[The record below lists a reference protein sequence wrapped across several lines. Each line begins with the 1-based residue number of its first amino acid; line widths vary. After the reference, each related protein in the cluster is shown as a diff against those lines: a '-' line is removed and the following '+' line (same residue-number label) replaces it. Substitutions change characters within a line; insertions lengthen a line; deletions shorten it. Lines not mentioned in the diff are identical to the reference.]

1 MSYIGIVRYFRRPF
15 DYICHDGQDKYSEA
29 VARFCVWLQSGT
41 NCECCKGMRI
51 LAAFLGGLVL
61 GAWL

>member
-15 DYICHDGQDKYSEA
+15 DYICHDGKDKYSEA

-41 NCECCKGMRI
+41 TCECCKGMRI
-51 LAAFLGGLVL
+51 LVAFLGGVVL